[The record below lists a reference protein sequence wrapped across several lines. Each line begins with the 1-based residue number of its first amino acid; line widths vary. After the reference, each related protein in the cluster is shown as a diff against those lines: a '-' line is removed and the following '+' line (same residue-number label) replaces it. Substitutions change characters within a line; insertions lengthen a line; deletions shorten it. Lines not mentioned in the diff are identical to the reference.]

1 MTATVLVT
9 GGAGYIG
16 SVVADQLLTRGHDVV
31 VLDDLSTGHRE
42 AVPAGVTFVHAGIG
56 DRAAVTALF
65 DRRPVHAIVH
75 LAAFALVAESVAN
88 PDKYRVNNVANARVL
103 LDAAVAAGVQ
113 RFVFSSSCTVYGIPA
128 AVPIAED
135 AATAPMSPYGE
146 TKLEFERLLRDYAVR
161 HRLSSVS
168 LRYFNAAG
176 ATERRGEDHD
186 PESHLIPNV
195 LAVALGKRPA
205 VDIFGTD
212 YPTPDGTAVRDYI
225 HVDDLADAHVRAVDL
240 TPDGAIALNPGRA
253 TRPRSWRRHSERP
266 PCSAGARGDRV
277 WKRFSRARG
286 GGTART
292 RAGTGA
298 DSVEASVLLQVGR
311 AVPTTPWELVLTSSR
326 ETQFVLAVLAVFSVV
341 SWYFIVLKWWQFRRM
356 RQLGDRFLAEVEKVP
371 RLEDAYH
378 AAMRLPPSPYNRLLR
393 EGIHFFSE
401 LRPGSLKPS
410 AAAGAAAAPQTALTT
425 TQLEALRMVL
435 AKEVAAERDG
445 AARFIPWLATF
456 GSVSPLLG
464 LLGTVLG
471 VMDAFIGIAIGGSG
485 NISAVAPGVAEALV
499 TTVAG
504 LAVAVPAV
512 IAYNIFVNR
521 LGLFAGEL
529 EGFAQEIIATL
540 AREGRL

>member
-1 MTATVLVT
+1 
-9 GGAGYIG
+9 
-16 SVVADQLLTRGHDVV
+16 
-31 VLDDLSTGHRE
+31 
-42 AVPAGVTFVHAGIG
+42 
-56 DRAAVTALF
+56 
-65 DRRPVHAIVH
+65 
-75 LAAFALVAESVAN
+75 
-88 PDKYRVNNVANARVL
+88 
-103 LDAAVAAGVQ
+103 
-113 RFVFSSSCTVYGIPA
+113 
-128 AVPIAED
+128 
-135 AATAPMSPYGE
+135 
-146 TKLEFERLLRDYAVR
+146 
-161 HRLSSVS
+161 
-168 LRYFNAAG
+168 
-176 ATERRGEDHD
+176 
-186 PESHLIPNV
+186 
-195 LAVALGKRPA
+195 
-205 VDIFGTD
+205 
-212 YPTPDGTAVRDYI
+212 
-225 HVDDLADAHVRAVDL
+225 
-240 TPDGAIALNPGRA
+240 
-253 TRPRSWRRHSERP
+253 
-266 PCSAGARGDRV
+266 
-277 WKRFSRARG
+277 
-286 GGTART
+286 
-292 RAGTGA
+292 
-298 DSVEASVLLQVGR
+298 VLLQVGR

-326 ETQFVLAVLAVFSVV
+326 ETQFVLVVLAVFSLV

-356 RQLGDRFLAEVEKVP
+356 RQLADRFTAELEKAP

-410 AAAGAAAAPQTALTT
+410 GASGAPAAPQAVLTA

-471 VMDAFIGIAIGGSG
+471 VMDAFIGIAVGGSG

-521 LGLFAGEL
+521 LGVFAGEL